1 MFCIKLLPAIILPA
15 FSFPAFSWIFAFKG
29 IIKAPPIKPN
39 KIAVKNIK
47 KIVLLYEGEK
57 SIDEIKE
64 LIKNSHLNALM
75 RPSVIHKVEKIPV
88 LGTGKVN
95 FKGVKD
101 LALQLDKQD

>member
-1 MFCIKLLPAIILPA
+1 MCDDDIISVTNLKDDK
-15 FSFPAFSWIFAFKG
+15 KG
-29 IIKAPPIKPN
+29 E
-39 KIAVKNIK
+39 

-57 SIDEIKE
+57 NIDKIKE
-64 LIKNSHLNALM
+64 LIKNSNLNALM

-101 LALQLDKQD
+101 LALQLDRQY

>member
-1 MFCIKLLPAIILPA
+1 MISLSMVENALHEVLCDDDIISVTNLKDDK
-15 FSFPAFSWIFAFKG
+15 KG
-29 IIKAPPIKPN
+29 E
-39 KIAVKNIK
+39 

-57 SIDEIKE
+57 SIAKIRE
-64 LIKNSHLNALM
+64 LVKNSHLNALM

-101 LALQLDKQD
+101 LALQLDRQD